1 MNKNWKIQVN
11 PKADTENILQ
21 GEKYRIT
28 MLTEG
33 LVRLEYSEEGIFE
46 DRATQCVWNR
56 NFPKVDFTYKETD
69 DQLEIFTSMI
79 HLIYDKK
86 KFSPNGLSIQAVGN
100 FSAYGSIWHYGQDF
114 QDLKGTARTLDEAD
128 GEIPLE
134 RGIIGRNGF
143 SVLDDS
149 KSLLLGEDGWV
160 QPRNHQ
166 EEDLY
171 FWGYGHEYKRALKDF
186 YYLCGKSPMIPRYAL
201 GNWWSR
207 YYKYTEESYK
217 ELMNRFEK
225 EKIPF
230 SVAVIDMDWHLVDID
245 PKYGSGWTGYTWN
258 RDLFP
263 DPEEFLQW
271 LHDRNKRVTLNI
283 HPADGVRA
291 HEEQYRAVAEE
302 MGVDWEKEQPVNF
315 DPADPKFLEACFKHI
330 FHPMEEQGVDFW
342 WLDWQSGG
350 LSKVEGLDPLWVLN
364 HYHYLDSGRDGKRP
378 MTFSRYAGPGS
389 HRYPVGFSG
398 DTIVTWASLAFQPYF
413 TATASNIGYGMWSH
427 DIGGHMMGIKDDEM
441 AGRWLQFGVFSPVMR
456 LHSSNSEFNA
466 KEPWR
471 YRKDIADMMK
481 DFLRLRHRLVP
492 YLYTMNYRAYEED
505 LPLVLPMYYDYP
517 EAREAYEVPN
527 EYFFGSQLLCAPIT
541 APQISRLNVGK
552 VKAWLP
558 EGTWYDVFTG
568 MRYRGGRMMNMY
580 RGLSSFPVLVKAGA
594 IIPMTEELESIQKN
608 PVKMCLH
615 VYPGG
620 EGSFLL
626 YEDDNETEDYKKG
639 SFVKT
644 PVTFSWNSEEK
655 TAELVIKAPQG
666 NRELLPEKR
675 NWKVIFHGIEPCQTE
690 AAAELSW
697 EGFPETTVRILEA
710 GESSLGEI
718 TYDRKNA
725 SLCCDLGEQ
734 DPAKEIRI
742 LLRDIKEKENDIAAC
757 AFDFLNQ
764 AEIEFVLKDILYQM
778 IREGEDKT
786 ILLSQLQAM
795 ELDPEL
801 LGVLTEIIT
810 A

>member
-46 DRATQCVWNR
+46 DRATQSVWNR
-56 NFPKVDFTYKETD
+56 DFPKVDFTYKETE

-149 KSLLLGEDGWV
+149 KSLLLGEDGWI
-160 QPRNHQ
+160 QPRTHQ

-186 YYLCGKSPMIPRYAL
+186 YYLCGKSPMVPRYAL

-225 EKIPF
+225 EQIPF

-330 FHPMEEQGVDFW
+330 FHPMEAQGVDFW

-398 DTIVTWASLAFQPYF
+398 DTIVTWASLPYF

-456 LHSSNSEFNA
+456 LHSSSSEFNA

-481 DFLRLRHRLVP
+481 DFLRLRHGLVP

-505 LPLVLPMYYDYP
+505 LP
-517 EAREAYEVPN
+517 REAYEVPN

-552 VKAWLP
+552 VKVWLP

-608 PVKMCLH
+608 PIKMCLH

-742 LLRDIKEKENDIAAC
+742 LLC

>member
-11 PKADTENILQ
+11 PEADRENILQ

-28 MLTEG
+28 ILTEG
-33 LVRLEYSEEGIFE
+33 LVRLEYSQEGIFE
-46 DRATQCVWNR
+46 DRATQTVWNR
-56 NFPKVDFTYKETD
+56 NFPKVNFTYKETEE
-69 DQLEIFTSMI
+69 QLEIFTSMI

-86 KFSPNGLSIQAVGN
+86 KFSPNGLSIQVVGN
-100 FSAYGSIWHYGQDF
+100 FSAYGSIWHYGEDF
-114 QDLKGTARTLDEAD
+114 HDLKGTARTLDEAD

-143 SVLDDS
+143 SLLDDS
-149 KSLLLGEDGWV
+149 RSLLLKEDGWIE
-160 QPRNHQ
+160 PRTCQ

-171 FWGYGHEYKRALKDF
+171 FWGYGHQYKKALKDF

-217 ELMNRFEK
+217 ELMLRFEK
-225 EKIPF
+225 EKVPF

-263 DPEEFLQW
+263 DPEGFLRW
-271 LHDRNKRVTLNI
+271 LHNRNMKVTLNV
-283 HPADGVRA
+283 HPADGIQA
-291 HEEQYRAVAEE
+291 HEEQYKAMAQELGADWKKEE
-302 MGVDWEKEQPVNF
+302 PINF
-315 DPADPKFLEACFKHI
+315 DPADPDFLEACFKHI
-330 FHPMEEQGVDFW
+330 YRPMEAQGVDFW

-350 LSKVEGLDPLWVLN
+350 ISKVEGLDPLWVLN

-427 DIGGHMMGIKDDEM
+427 DIGGHMMGIKNDEM
-441 AGRWLQFGVFSPVMR
+441 AGRWLQFGVFSPIMR
-456 LHSSNSEFNA
+456 LHSSSSEFNG

-471 YRKDIADMMK
+471 YRKDIGDMMK

-492 YLYTMNYRAYEED
+492 YLYTMNHRAYEED
-505 LPLVLPMYYDYP
+505 LPLILPMYYDYP
-517 EAREAYEVPN
+517 EEREAYEVPDQ
-527 EYFFGSQLLCAPIT
+527 YVFGSQLLCAPIT
-541 APQISRLNVGK
+541 SPQIHRLNVGK
-552 VKAWLP
+552 VKTWLP
-558 EGTWYDVFTG
+558 KGIYYDVFTG
-568 MRYRGGRMMNMY
+568 LRYRGGRIMNMY
-580 RGLSSFPVLVKAGA
+580 RGLSSFPVLAKAGA

-608 PVKMCLH
+608 PEKICLH
-615 VYPGG
+615 IYPAADGK
-620 EGSFLL
+620 FVL
-626 YEDDNETEDYKKG
+626 YEDDNETEEYKKG
-639 SFVKT
+639 KFAET
-644 PVTFSWNSEEK
+644 PVTFFWNSQEGDR
-655 TAELVIKAPQG
+655 ELVIGIPAG
-666 NRELLPEKR
+666 SRELLPEKR
-675 NWKVIFHGIEPCQTE
+675 SWKVIFHAVEPCETE
-690 AAAELSW
+690 AAAELSL
-697 EGFPETTVRILEA
+697 ESFPENTVRISI
-710 GESSLGEI
+710 GGDPSLGDI
-718 TYDRKNA
+718 SYDRETG
-725 SLCCDLGEQ
+725 SLCCDLPEADIG
-734 DPAKEIRI
+734 KEIRI
-742 LLRDIKEKENDIAAC
+742 LLRNIREKENDIEAEC
-757 AFDFLNQ
+757 FKFLNQ
-764 AEIEFVLKDILYQM
+764 AEIEFVLKDRIYQK
-778 IREGEDKT
+778 IEEAEDKT

-795 ELDPEL
+795 ELEPEL